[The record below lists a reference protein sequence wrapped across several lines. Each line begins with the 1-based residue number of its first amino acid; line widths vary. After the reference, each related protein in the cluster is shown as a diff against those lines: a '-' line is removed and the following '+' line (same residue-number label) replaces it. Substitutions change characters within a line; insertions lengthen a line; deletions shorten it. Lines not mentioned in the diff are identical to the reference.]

1 MTTIVEVL
9 VSVGVIACF
18 LIGWRLAGFKGLVL
32 VLLNTILICLL
43 MGTWAANW
51 QHSVAESCRFN
62 KSHLSFEERID
73 QLDKRVNDLEILL
86 SETVQQE

>member
-1 MTTIVEVL
+1 MTTIIEIL
-9 VSVGVIACF
+9 VSVGVIGCF
-18 LIGWRLAGFKGLVL
+18 LISWRLSGFKGLLL
-32 VLLNTILICLL
+32 VLATVILICTL

-86 SETVQQE
+86 SEAVQQE